1 MIKALET
8 FTETYDENDTQEEW
22 FEKCKDIAEKL
33 GYARETKL
41 YRKNPELYRGHVGD
55 VAAFLRIAVTGRQNS
70 PDLYEVMKILGRE
83 RTLSRI
89 KRELETL
96 KSVSEKG

>member
-1 MIKALET
+1 M
-8 FTETYDENDTQEEW
+8 
-22 FEKCKDIAEKL
+22 
-33 GYARETKL
+33 
-41 YRKNPELYRGHVGD
+41 
-55 VAAFLRIAVTGRQNS
+55 AAFLRIAVTGRQNS